1 MPATNV
7 NIARIVV
14 DSLNRD
20 LKMTPNVTTI
30 VAAEPINVALMGT
43 LVL

>member
-1 MPATNV
+1 MPATME
-7 NIARIVV
+7 NITRIVV

-20 LKMTPNVTTI
+20 LEMMPNVTTI
-30 VAAEPINVALMGT
+30 VATDPINVALIGT